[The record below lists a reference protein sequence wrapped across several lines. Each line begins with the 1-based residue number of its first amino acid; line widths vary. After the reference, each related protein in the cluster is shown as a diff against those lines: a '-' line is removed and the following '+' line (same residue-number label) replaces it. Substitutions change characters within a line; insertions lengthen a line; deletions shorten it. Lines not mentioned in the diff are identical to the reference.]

1 MEVLQTALNKYQIF
15 LKEYNL
21 KIKNI
26 DSSTYRKNLKLI
38 SNVNK
43 SIAKKIKGVNYSSQN
58 SLSDYKIKN
67 VDYFVNIQSQVKEKM
82 SFYLE
87 KILKSNNFN
96 NIILEDSN
104 LFFTCLA
111 SLCFLNIITNSQN
124 LDVMKYMKKLF
135 LI

>member
-38 SNVNK
+38 SSVNK
-43 SIAKKIKGVNYSSQN
+43 SIAKKIKGAN
-58 SLSDYKIKN
+58 
-67 VDYFVNIQSQVKEKM
+67 FVNIQSQVKERM

-96 NIILEDSN
+96 DIILEDSN

-124 LDVMKYMKKLF
+124 LDVMKYMTKLF

>member
-38 SNVNK
+38 SSVNK
-43 SIAKKIKGVNYSSQN
+43 SIAKKIKGANYLSQN
-58 SLSDYKIKN
+58 SLSDYKVKN
-67 VDYFVNIQSQVKEKM
+67 IDYFLNIQSQVKERM

-87 KILKSNNFN
+87 KIL
-96 NIILEDSN
+96 
-104 LFFTCLA
+104 
-111 SLCFLNIITNSQN
+111 
-124 LDVMKYMKKLF
+124 
-135 LI
+135 

>member
-21 KIKNI
+21 KIKNV

-38 SNVNK
+38 SSVNK

-58 SLSDYKIKN
+58 SLSDYKVKN
-67 VDYFVNIQSQVKEKM
+67 IDYFVNIQSQVKERM

-96 NIILEDSN
+96 DIILKDSN

-124 LDVMKYMKKLF
+124 LDVMKYMTKLF